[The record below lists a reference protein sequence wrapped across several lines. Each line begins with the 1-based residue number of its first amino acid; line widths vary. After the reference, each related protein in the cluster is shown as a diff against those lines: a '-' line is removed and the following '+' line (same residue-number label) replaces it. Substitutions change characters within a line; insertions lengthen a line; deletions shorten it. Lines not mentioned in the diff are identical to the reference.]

1 MFLVEVIKMDK
12 KEKYELAWAL
22 FVIILF
28 AVVIVGTLPQDFTV
42 GGVPNTLSVLSKV
55 SSQDIINT
63 RIVAEQYVFKTQE
76 SGAVNAQE
84 LGSPVL
90 YNLIVAHPGD
100 WLNLTITS
108 ADVTGNF
115 YFPDYADQV
124 VDDQI
129 VPGLTTY
136 DALRVPNIT
145 GPFVFLNGE
154 YNGPW
159 FSYQEGEL
167 LVLPTNGYFSST
179 SISQLQAQDTRAQT
193 NGLVGDPYNPPIVTI
208 NGPVTL
214 VTDKYGLFNS
224 SVPGPTLV
232 AQAGKQVTLN
242 LVFTTPAS
250 DHNYLY
256 NYSSSGVASPV
267 SNVMVGVYAVWWNG
281 TITPVAQKPITY
293 STPITFTFNATAP
306 AYVYGI
312 DTPVYNVY
320 NPQGMSN
327 NFIGQDKG
335 YVMGAWGTILVE
347 GS

>member
-1 MFLVEVIKMDK
+1 MDK

-22 FVIILF
+22 FVVVLF

-42 GGVPNTLSVLSKV
+42 GGVPNTLSVLNKV
-55 SSQDIINT
+55 DAPSIINT
-63 RIVAEQYVFKTQE
+63 RIIAEQYVFKVQE

-84 LGSPVL
+84 DGSPVL
-90 YNLIVAHPGD
+90 YNIILAHPGQY
-100 WLNLTITS
+100 LNLTITS

-129 VPGLTTY
+129 VPGLVTY

-167 LVLPTNGYFSST
+167 LVLPNSGYFT
-179 SISQLQAQDTRAQT
+179 PGSITQLSLQDARAQS
-193 NGLVGDPYNPPIVTI
+193 NGLMGDPYNPPIINV
-208 NGPVTL
+208 NGPVNL

-232 AQAGKQVTLN
+232 AKANTEVSLS
-242 LVFTTPAS
+242 LLFTTPAS

-256 NYSSSGVASPV
+256 NYSSTGVAQPDT
-267 SNVMVGVYAVWWNG
+267 NVEVGIYAVWWNG
-281 TITPVAQKPITY
+281 TITPVDQIPIKY
-293 STPITFTFNATAP
+293 GTPMTFTFNATAP
-306 AYVYGI
+306 AYIYGI
-312 DTPVYNVY
+312 TSPVYNVY

-335 YVMGAWGTILVE
+335 YIMGAWGTILVE
-347 GS
+347 GN